1 MMYNTII
8 MEGLHQDNE
17 RDRILPLNT
26 AWQVFGIQLEMFPE
40 LMAEIVRLAGGRAGV
55 LHAVL
60 ESSADAISYDPMPE
74 TTPERIRGFVGAPEQ
89 DSELNAWR
97 EGFWEKI
104 VAESAR
110 NQ

>member
-1 MMYNTII
+1 
-8 MEGLHQDNE
+8 MEDLHQENE
-17 RDRILPLNT
+17 RQRILPLNT
-26 AWQVFGIQLEMFPE
+26 ARQVFGMHLEMFPE
-40 LMAEIVRLAGGRAGV
+40 LMAEITRLAGGRVGI

-89 DSELNAWR
+89 DSELDEWR
-97 EGFWEKI
+97 EGLWEKI
-104 VAESAR
+104 VAEAAR